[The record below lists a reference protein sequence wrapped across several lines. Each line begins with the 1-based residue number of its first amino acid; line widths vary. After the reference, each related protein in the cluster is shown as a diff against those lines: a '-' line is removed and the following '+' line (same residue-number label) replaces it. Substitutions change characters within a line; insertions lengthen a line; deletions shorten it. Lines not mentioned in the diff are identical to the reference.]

1 MNKRNSL
8 EENKNLWKILI
19 LVFISSLIVLNW
31 NDIYWVF
38 NPKVAPQGI
47 QTLISQEE
55 VKETGVYSEKE
66 NSVEIPLIG
75 IAVPVV
81 ETEGESE
88 QEYLRALDQGVVLF
102 PDSVNPGEKG
112 LVVLLGHSAP
122 PGWPKI
128 KHDWV
133 FSEIDKLE
141 KDDEIIFYFNKREYL
156 YKVTEKI
163 FLEIGQE
170 IPQYSSDESEIILLS
185 CWPPGKNIR
194 RIGVRGVLTK

>member
-8 EENKNLWKILI
+8 EENKNLWKLLI

-55 VKETGVYSEKE
+55 VKEIGVYSEKE

-102 PDSVNPGEKG
+102 PDSVSPGEKG
-112 LVVLLGHSAP
+112 LIVLLGHSAP

-170 IPQYSSDESEIILLS
+170 IPEYSSDESEIILLS